1 MQNSYTNKSL
11 HISPQ
16 YICFDI
22 SKHSS
27 LAYSQGYT
35 DCLAYA
41 FMVFTFSVLLWPC
54 SLVLLFILQS
64 FILIC
69 ILVVHVSRFVLI
81 VLYFC
86 VVSYFIFFMIV
97 YSWFSIV
104 ILVRHLFLSFVL
116 ILIHSLVFIHLLHSL
131 HLLFALQSCFSIYVL
146 YFCFLFLFY
155 FLLVLPSVSSITF
168 FFVPQVQPLFFTV
181 YPCSSLLI
189 LISFSLHFLY
199 SQSPSLP
206 SVHAIIASILVV
218 NKASCGK
225 SSPGS
230 YFLGVPFVSLN
241 EGYF

>member
-131 HLLFALQSCFSIYVL
+131 HLLFALQSCFSIYGL
-146 YFCFLFLFY
+146 HFCFLFFFTSY
-155 FLLVLPSVSSITF
+155 QSFLLFLQSLSFSFLKSRLYSLPFIPVLHSLSLSLFLFIFCILNPHHFSLYTLL
-168 FFVPQVQPLFFTV
+168 QPLF
-181 YPCSSLLI
+181 
-189 LISFSLHFLY
+189 
-199 SQSPSLP
+199 SQSIKPLVANP
-206 SVHAIIASILVV
+206 LREAI
-218 NKASCGK
+218 
-225 SSPGS
+225 
-230 YFLGVPFVSLN
+230 FLGFLL
-241 EGYF
+241 